1 MPVYFLGALTLLIL
15 VIAVWA
21 TLVDDEDG
29 MEVEQYEP
37 KWEPLTEEPGYRKA
51 S

>member
-1 MPVYFLGALTLLIL
+1 MPIYFLGALTLLIL

-21 TLVDDEDG
+21 TLAEDEDA

-37 KWEPLTEEPGYRKA
+37 KWEPLTQEQEYRKA
-51 S
+51 G